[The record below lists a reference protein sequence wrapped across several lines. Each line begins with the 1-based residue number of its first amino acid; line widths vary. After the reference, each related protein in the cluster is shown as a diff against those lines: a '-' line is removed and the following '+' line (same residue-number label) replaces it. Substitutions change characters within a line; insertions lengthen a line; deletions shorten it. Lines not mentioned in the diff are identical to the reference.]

1 MKSHRNFIS
10 LTLTL
15 ALTAFLFLSQ
25 CSNSNTEGE
34 QISGENNRQQAAEE
48 PELANFMA
56 TMQYHTHKLALSI
69 EASNADLAKFYLHEL
84 EEATETVINEVSTYE
99 GHEIST
105 LTETMLEPQ
114 FDPVDEAV
122 ESADWEKAKEK
133 LMDLTDSCN
142 ACHQSTD
149 HGFVA
154 VEPGFDNN
162 PWNQNFEQQ

>member
-1 MKSHRNFIS
+1 MKPHRNGIPLI
-10 LTLTL
+10 LTLVL
-15 ALTAFLFLSQ
+15 IVFLFLSQ
-25 CSNSNTEGE
+25 CSNSNSDRE
-34 QISGENNRQQAAEE
+34 QMETE
-48 PELANFMA
+48 PELADYMS

-69 EASNADLAKFYLHEL
+69 KASNTKLAEFYLHEL
-84 EEATETVINEVSTYE
+84 EEATETVISKVSTYE
-99 GHEIST
+99 GHEISA
-105 LTETMLEPQ
+105 LTEAMLEPK
-114 FDPVDEAV
+114 FDPVDEAI

-149 HGFVA
+149 HGFVV